1 MNYQNFNNQLND
13 ISFERSHF
21 LGIVSLYLFSFGSG
35 ILGYSIYLIFQ
46 AIGII
51 EKSSI
56 TWNAQGIFWGLI
68 IFCVSLFLL
77 FLPVEFINLYKLF
90 ISSFRDLIINIFY
103 VIFISLIF
111 LIIFQFILSDS
122 NLILKDIIEI
132 GKAVSFSG
140 FIAVPLI
147 LFLQHNLLRS
157 IELTEKLTYLLTLFF
172 WIFTTQI
179 FL

>member
-56 TWNAQGIFWGLI
+56 TWNAQGIFWGL
-68 IFCVSLFLL
+68 
-77 FLPVEFINLYKLF
+77 
-90 ISSFRDLIINIFY
+90 
-103 VIFISLIF
+103 
-111 LIIFQFILSDS
+111 
-122 NLILKDIIEI
+122 
-132 GKAVSFSG
+132 
-140 FIAVPLI
+140 
-147 LFLQHNLLRS
+147 
-157 IELTEKLTYLLTLFF
+157 
-172 WIFTTQI
+172 
-179 FL
+179 